1 MAAPDV
7 EANEF
12 DLGVTSVRLI
22 RVGNVIQIVFSKKL
36 AAQLY
41 YASAAARFKSDEG
54 NWKQR

>member
-41 YASAAARFKSDEG
+41 YASAATRFKGDED